1 LGPDPPAIRLS
12 GLTHR
17 FPARRRAQTGD
28 VTALDRVTLTVPQG
42 ALFGLL
48 GPNGAG
54 KTTLLRIV
62 CTLLAPSAGGVE
74 VLGVDPRIDP
84 TTVRQRLGAALGGE
98 RAVYWRLTGR
108 ENLLYAASLYDL
120 SAAQAT
126 ARVDELLRLVDL
138 EERAD
143 DLVERYS
150 TGMRQRL
157 ALARALVADP
167 SLLVLDEPTAGL
179 DPQAAVSMRRLLE
192 GLRDIRQR
200 TIVMATHNVLEAER
214 LCDAVAILD
223 RGRLVACGTP
233 DALAARHAGTSPCAG
248 SVTLEDVVLALTG
261 RAPLDAEAT
270 RAPAILDLT
279 GGRGYNRGAC
289 DERE

>member
-1 LGPDPPAIRLS
+1 MTQPQPPRGQGAAPRVSGAPSADRHAIRTI

-54 KTTLLRIV
+54 KTTLLRVV
-62 CTLLAPSAGGVE
+62 CTLLMPSAGEVE
-74 VLGVDPRIDP
+74 VLGVDPRKDP
-84 TTVRQRLGAALGGE
+84 AAVRQRLGAALGGE

-120 SAAQAT
+120 SAAQAA
-126 ARVDELLRLVDL
+126 ARADDLLRLVDL

-167 SLLVLDEPTAGL
+167 SLLVLDEPTTGL

-192 GLRDIRQR
+192 GIRDIRSR

-214 LCDAVAILD
+214 LCDIVAVLD
-223 RGRLVACGTP
+223 RGRLVAC
-233 DALAARHAGTSPCAG
+233 DAPGVLAARHVGASPGTGAA
-248 SVTLEDVVLALTG
+248 TLEDVVLALTG
-261 RAPLDAEAT
+261 RATPDAET
-270 RAPAILDLT
+270 TEMPA
-279 GGRGYNRGAC
+279 
-289 DERE
+289 